1 MLLDQSLVVWQGEMS
16 PFNMLLFMNC
26 LWEAHADACFKKGK
40 SCQFCPFDIHKTG
53 NFLFFFLS
61 LGFSHIGGDEGRR
74 SPVWDDLWL
83 QEWLIFWQTLQEEP
97 PKRASCNQPS
107 FRETQRER

>member
-1 MLLDQSLVVWQGEMS
+1 MLMHVLKKAKAASFV
-16 PFNMLLFMNC
+16 LLTFTK
-26 LWEAHADACFKKGK
+26 LATF
-40 SCQFCPFDIHKTG
+40 F
-53 NFLFFFLS
+53 FFFLS